1 MSDDKNTKKSVP
13 VNPGEVD
20 HPLLQKVSNDEIDLE
35 IDLQRDDEIAAENPR
50 TIFKNY
56 SLLFTAGLLSVFVT
70 GLLSVFIAGVSLLAA
85 GVLLES
91 VL

>member
-35 IDLQRDDEIAAENPR
+35 IDLQRDDEIAADKPPHHPVSYTHLTLP
-50 TIFKNY
+50 TI
-56 SLLFTAGLLSVFVT
+56 LLV
-70 GLLSVFIAGVSLLAA
+70 
-85 GVLLES
+85 
-91 VL
+91 